1 MLYNHAMCKH
11 LQVHLLMLPDKQA
24 PPLMDAGTKLSTSLL
39 VDAAAR
45 PPHAIHQ
52 PLRQQLSLGC
62 KFQLVLPAA
71 IATAATQLF
80 VLVWVAM
87 AVM

>member
-45 PPHAIHQ
+45 PPHAIKPWLQ
-52 PLRQQLSLGC
+52 IPA
-62 KFQLVLPAA
+62 VLPAA

-80 VLVWVAM
+80 ELIWVAM